1 MWILRHLR
9 EAGFNESELVKV
21 YQTEIR
27 PVHNYMCEVYHAMLT
42 DEQDERI
49 ERMQSQA
56 LKSIFGW

>member
-1 MWILRHLR
+1 MR